1 MYTGFFFCRLFVSYV
16 YYDID
21 KLRLTEKNCPH
32 KTKLKRVLLL
42 RSRAEC
48 ESCKQASRSR
58 GLHQQKPLTQAFGL
72 AMDFSFCCPFASKLA
87 WSQKKPDSTSLNEGV
102 LLRSRADYLAVLV
115 DLQKDVAYN
124 LNIPFPKPL
133 AWELLFVF
141 VAHLQVNLHG
151 HKNKNPHPAERD
163 RDVFVEVASRVRVLQ
178 AGLAIKGAPPT
189 KTPHPSFWLG
199 HGFFFLLP
207 ICKQACMVPKK
218 TRFNFVE

>member
-1 MYTGFFFCRLFVSYV
+1 
-16 YYDID
+16 
-21 KLRLTEKNCPH
+21 
-32 KTKLKRVLLL
+32 L

-87 WSQKKPDSTSLNEGV
+87 WSQKRKNPDSTSLNEGV

-178 AGLAIKGAPPT
+178 AGLAIKGLHQQIPLTQAFGLAVDFSFCCPFASKLAWTQKEKPPIQ
-189 KTPHPSFWLG
+189 L
-199 HGFFFLLP
+199 
-207 ICKQACMVPKK
+207 
-218 TRFNFVE
+218 R